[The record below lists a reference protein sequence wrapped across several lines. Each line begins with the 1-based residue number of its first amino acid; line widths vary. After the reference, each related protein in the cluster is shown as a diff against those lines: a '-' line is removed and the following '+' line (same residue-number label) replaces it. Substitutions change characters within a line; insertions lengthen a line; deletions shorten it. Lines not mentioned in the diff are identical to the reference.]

1 MFCKTKVGPM
11 AEEHVTI
18 KKSTYNKLLIGLVV
32 VLIAF
37 SFSFGFILGGA
48 GRATTVTG
56 AASGTTFQQPQ
67 QQAPAGRV
75 SVSLD
80 DDPQIG
86 DKNAKVVMIEFSDF
100 QCPFCR
106 RFYTQTLPDL
116 ENEYITTG
124 KVLFVYRD
132 FPLDSIH
139 PGARPSAVAAECA
152 DEQGKW
158 REYHNKIFD
167 EQNTQGQGTV
177 QFSND
182 DLKRWATEIGLNTAS
197 FNSCLDSNKYDSEVS
212 KDFQDGSSA
221 GVGGTPT
228 FYIGNPQRGY
238 VELVGAQPYSVIKQ
252 AIDQEL
258 AS

>member
-1 MFCKTKVGPM
+1 MT
-11 AEEHVTI
+11 EEHISI
-18 KKSTYNKLLIGLVV
+18 KKSTYNKLLVGLVV
-32 VLIAF
+32 LLIAF
-37 SFSFGFILGGA
+37 SFSFGFILGSGGGA
-48 GRATTVTG
+48 TGKIITTQ
-56 AASGTTFQQPQ
+56 SPQQTQPT

-86 DKNAKVVMIEFSDF
+86 DKNAKVVVIEFSDF

-106 RFYTQTLPDL
+106 RFYTQTLPQL
-116 ENEYITTG
+116 ENEYINNG

-182 DLKRWATEIGLNTAS
+182 DLKRWASEIGLNTAQ

-212 KDFQDGSSA
+212 KDFQDGSNA
-221 GVGGTPT
+221 GVSGTPT
-228 FYIGNPQRGY
+228 FYIGNPQKGY
-238 VELVGAQPYSVIKQ
+238 IELVGAQPYSVIKQ
-252 AIDQEL
+252 VIDQEL
-258 AS
+258 AG